1 MTILQFC
8 PAPDYVS
15 GRIRTQRPSWF
26 GPRRAGVQ
34 TGVHTQTYAEICT
47 EDPRKILALLNY
59 FCAEWIGRSTL
70 RNSAWACNV
79 QPTAQFL
86 TECHLS
92 CSWCLGRYR
101 QALCDDA
108 KGHTKTEYGVVFRFP
123 ARSYLALNVVVASKA
138 AKCFNAC
145 SGAMTE
151 WALAHAA
158 TTLCALHYLTC
169 SLSIWVTQTMGY
181 TKKVALPYGGAAL
194 RCPMPAIDFE
204 T

>member
-1 MTILQFC
+1 MRHLVTILQFC

-15 GRIRTQRPSWF
+15 GRVRTQRPSWF

-92 CSWCLGRYR
+92 AAGAWAGIDKRCVMTRKATHKRNTVS
-101 QALCDDA
+101 
-108 KGHTKTEYGVVFRFP
+108 HSVFQR
-123 ARSYLALNVVVASKA
+123 
-138 AKCFNAC
+138 
-145 SGAMTE
+145 GAT
-151 WALAHAA
+151 
-158 TTLCALHYLTC
+158 
-169 SLSIWVTQTMGY
+169 
-181 TKKVALPYGGAAL
+181 
-194 RCPMPAIDFE
+194 
-204 T
+204 